1 MRTSNC
7 CSTIQLTWV
16 LEGPEPSQVDCV
28 CVCVLGVVHG
38 RLMKLCIQT
47 KEFGASGR
55 TILGTVKKQE
65 KTLKR
70 EYPMGINRPKASSLT
85 SPYLSRIFSKFCKLS
100 QILVEESLFVEIGG
114 EAKEIVTDLD
124 RCGVQLNRASHLLLI
139 HLTSLPIA
147 FDLSLEIS
155 S

>member
-1 MRTSNC
+1 
-7 CSTIQLTWV
+7 
-16 LEGPEPSQVDCV
+16 
-28 CVCVLGVVHG
+28 
-38 RLMKLCIQT
+38 MKLCIQT

-70 EYPMGINRPKASSLT
+70 EYPVGINRPKASSLT

-100 QILVEESLFVEIGG
+100 QILVEEILFVEIGG

-124 RCGVQLNRASHLLLI
+124 RCGVQLKRAYRCKKK
-139 HLTSLPIA
+139 SL
-147 FDLSLEIS
+147 S
-155 S
+155 